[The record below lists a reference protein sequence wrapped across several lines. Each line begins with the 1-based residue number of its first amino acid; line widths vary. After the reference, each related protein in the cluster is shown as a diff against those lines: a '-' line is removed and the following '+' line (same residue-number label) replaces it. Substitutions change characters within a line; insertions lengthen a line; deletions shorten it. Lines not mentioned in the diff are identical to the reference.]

1 MITVEEFRSA
11 PAFARMCMVQ
21 AHYALNPIEPL
32 DPRPQAPE
40 YNRRPKVPLRTR
52 VLPLF
57 ASGERL
63 RMKDL
68 MAALPG
74 VKAHSITT
82 TMHREVDAGRLE
94 GNGHSGWKRGPEYP
108 L

>member
-1 MITVEEFRSA
+1 MNIEEFRAA
-11 PAFARMCMVQ
+11 PAFARMCAVM
-21 AHYALNPIEPL
+21 AHYVLHPMETVVE
-32 DPRPQAPE
+32 RPQRE
-40 YNRRPKVPLRTR
+40 KYSRRPKVPLRKR

-63 RMKDL
+63 RVKDL

-74 VKAHSITT
+74 IKAHSFTT
-82 TMHREVDAGRLE
+82 AMHREVDAGRLS
-94 GNGHSGWKRGPEYP
+94 GNGHSGWTRGPEYP

>member
-1 MITVEEFRSA
+1 MITTDEFRRA

-21 AHYALNPIEPL
+21 AHYALTPIEPAAQ
-32 DPRPQAPE
+32 RPQPKE

-74 VKAHSITT
+74 IKAHSITT
-82 TMHREVDAGRLE
+82 TMHREVDAKRLE
-94 GNGHSGWKRGPEYP
+94 GNGHAGWVRGPEYP